1 VNGTLRLERSNS
13 SINVIWHNIST
24 VQQARGHVFAVT
36 GITLHHL
43 VVRLEACRRNLLDR
57 IRLVGCLGGGYNRS
71 VGDKREV
78 DTRVRYKVGLE
89 FIEIDI
95 ERAIEAKRSSNGGNN

>member
-1 VNGTLRLERSNS
+1 
-13 SINVIWHNIST
+13 
-24 VQQARGHVFAVT
+24 
-36 GITLHHL
+36 
-43 VVRLEACRRNLLDR
+43 
-57 IRLVGCLGGGYNRS
+57 VGCLGGGYNRS

-95 ERAIEAKRSSNGGNN
+95 ERAIEAKRSSNRGNN